1 MAHSPEAVWK
11 GFKDEKKNFLT
22 TYVFI
27 NKITIWVMFQY
38 EQMFLLMQTHSQVK
52 KSSFTLQ
59 TMVTDLCSLILLFIN
74 RSCLCPDAL
83 IHQILPLRILPEAG
97 MYSLWSHKP

>member
-11 GFKDEKKNFLT
+11 GFKDEKKNCLT

-27 NKITIWVMFQY
+27 NKITIRVMFQY

-52 KSSFTLQ
+52 NPVLHCKQ
-59 TMVTDLCSLILLFIN
+59 
-74 RSCLCPDAL
+74 
-83 IHQILPLRILPEAG
+83 
-97 MYSLWSHKP
+97 W